1 MSDEI
6 VLPPID
12 VTDAERMAAKEWCGM
27 IQKSRLMDGLVEV
40 DSNFRC
46 RERQLRA
53 STARVIALE
62 RALREILEVVS
73 DEKGWG
79 THRRMEGSELYA
91 EMSTAT
97 DNARAALNDK

>member
-62 RALREILEVVS
+62 RALRDALPAVEWAHKECTLTPNTPGEWWPWY
-73 DEKGWG
+73 E
-79 THRRMEGSELYA
+79 ELQQ
-91 EMSTAT
+91 
-97 DNARAALNDK
+97 ARAALGDH